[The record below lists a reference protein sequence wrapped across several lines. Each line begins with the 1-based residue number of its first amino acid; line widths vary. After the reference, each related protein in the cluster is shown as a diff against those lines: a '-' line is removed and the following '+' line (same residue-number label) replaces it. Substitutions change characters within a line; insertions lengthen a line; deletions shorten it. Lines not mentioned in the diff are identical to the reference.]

1 MVAKLL
7 ETPAEQAVE
16 HARAHVQNLSSDELL
31 ALARA
36 AMTEVN
42 QRTLT
47 AASPERDP
55 RGEYEQLITGA
66 QTVLN
71 SAQAVRSTAIARYAS
86 VDDHPDSAGELT
98 QRPLGHQAEF
108 ADADIA
114 PMLRITSRTASWIT
128 RDACTAVV
136 VAPRLLRLAGTGAVS
151 MYLVDKITEMLE
163 HTTPDIRARIEQ
175 RLLDARIEDAT
186 TVKVLGWVRRWL
198 LTLDPD
204 ALSDQAT
211 KERKER
217 VDVRWWGGDLPG
229 LTEFIAT
236 LPAGHAAQ
244 IITAV
249 DTLAK
254 QLHADPANAGKA
266 MGECRAD
273 AFLQLVMANVTC
285 HIQLT
290 LLGHAAAPPA
300 GCAQCDPAEQQ
311 ARPQHGGRGGDAAWS
326 DENHWHTVDP
336 PGSAA
341 RSHQPA
347 EQHPTQF
354 PGHHCA
360 HVDPVDT
367 DASAAEFSRYL
378 DDWCAR
384 ASVPG
389 SLEQAAAEID
399 RMESLDDEAANAH
412 QYDAEAF
419 EAWFA
424 PIVDAAA
431 ELDYAPFGPSLDP
444 TADSAHELDDPLF
457 DAWHCHLADAAA
469 ESGAAPPEALTT
481 GPASPADAE
490 GNGQSSRPAAMHNP
504 GGEDDSKKTSHRTSG
519 HRPAG
524 VDGLDHRVGFLP
536 ADQLDA
542 LLTDRRASVRH
553 AYLEPAA
560 SADGVMG
567 HRLVG
572 VSRTT
577 RTVLTEATLDALTRF
592 AASTA
597 AAARAGRETA
607 ELEVTVDTRS
617 PAYRVPAHIRRFVE
631 LRDEHCRYP
640 CCTRGAKYCEAD
652 HVIPWGTPG
661 GHTTPSNL
669 QLLCKRHHRVKTAK
683 RWSVTMTRDGDCT
696 WTSPTGS
703 VHITRPSLTLS

>member
-16 HARAHVQNLSSDELL
+16 HARAHVASLSTQELL
-31 ALARA
+31 ALSRA
-36 AMTEVN
+36 AMTELN
-42 QRTLT
+42 ERTL
-47 AASPERDP
+47 AASSDERDP

-66 QTVLN
+66 QAVLN

-86 VDDHPDSAGELT
+86 VDDHPDQPGELT
-98 QRPLGHQAEF
+98 QRPLGHQSEF
-108 ADADIA
+108 ADADVA
-114 PMLRITSRTASWIT
+114 PMLRVTTRTASWVT

-151 MYLVDKITEMLE
+151 MYLVDKITELLE
-163 HTTPDIRARIEQ
+163 HTTPDIRAKIEQ
-175 RLLDARIEDAT
+175 RLLEARIEDAT

-198 LTLDPD
+198 MTLDPD
-204 ALSDQAT
+204 ALSEKAT
-211 KERKER
+211 TERTER

-236 LPAGHAAQ
+236 LPAGYAAQ

-254 QLHADPANAGKA
+254 QLHADPANAGKT

-273 AFLQLVMANVTC
+273 ALLQLVMANVTC

-290 LLGHAAAPPA
+290 LLGPAPSPPP
-300 GCAQCDPAEQQ
+300 GCAECDPAEQQ
-311 ARPQHGGRGGDAAWS
+311 ARPQHGDHGGNTAWS
-326 DENHWHTVDP
+326 DENHWHTADA

-341 RSHQPA
+341 SSHQPA
-347 EQHPTQF
+347 EQHPAHV
-354 PGHHCA
+354 PGHRCA
-360 HVDPVDT
+360 HVDPVDA
-367 DASAAEFSRYL
+367 DALAAEFSHYL

-399 RMESLDDEAANAH
+399 RQESLDLEAANAH

-431 ELDYAPFGPSLDP
+431 ELEFAPFGATSGDHEEL
-444 TADSAHELDDPLF
+444 TATSNSDDGHRRREP
-457 DAWHCHLADAAA
+457 APVTEHLV
-469 ESGAAPPEALTT
+469 E
-481 GPASPADAE
+481 
-490 GNGQSSRPAAMHNP
+490 GQSAAHGWDTHGSAP
-504 GGEDDSKKTSHRTSG
+504 DD
-519 HRPAG
+519 HRPG
-524 VDGLDHRVGFLP
+524 VPGLNHRVGSIP
-536 ADQLDA
+536 ADQLDR
-542 LLTDRRASVRH
+542 LLAGRRATVRH

-560 SADGVMG
+560 STDGIVG
-567 HRLVG
+567 SRLVG
-572 VSRTT
+572 VTTTSRI
-577 RTVLTEATLDALTRF
+577 VLTEATRAALTRF
-592 AASTA
+592 TASTA
-597 AAARAGRETA
+597 NAARAGGRPE
-607 ELEVTVDTRS
+607 ELEVTADTCS

-640 CCTRGAKYCEAD
+640 GCSRSAKYCEAD

-661 GHTTPSNL
+661 GHTTPANL

-703 VHITRPSLTLS
+703 VHITRPGLTLR